1 MDLIKILLIL
11 AIASIIPGQIARI
24 PISGQESA
32 ITLTDIFVFILAAYA
47 VPYLLMIKKTVRISP
62 PVVTTFFLFTIV
74 ATASM
79 VMAAN
84 KFDASLII
92 SSSLFLVRFIV
103 YFLVS
108 LIIATI
114 VKRNEI
120 ERWLNIFITC
130 GVVFTLLGFVQLGT
144 FPDISAL
151 TPFGWDPH
159 QARIVSTLIDPNFT
173 GALLTI
179 LASTTSA
186 IYLYKKRAIYLV
198 VAIIFFSGI
207 VFTFS
212 RSSYLALL
220 VLLVV
225 LGLFKSPKFVVGASL
240 IFLLVVTLNNQA
252 RERIIGAIT
261 LDETA
266 KARLESYSRA
276 ITIFKNNP
284 ILGVGFNTYRY
295 AQDQYGFFTIDAP
308 LGGHSGSGS
317 DSSLLLVAATTGV
330 VGFAT
335 FTFFIISIIRSISF
349 QIKSNFLHLGTAAAF
364 LALLVHSQF
373 VNSFFFPQIMLPIWF
388 LLGLVQSE
396 NS

>member
-32 ITLTDIFVFILAAYA
+32 ITLTDIFVFILVAYA
-47 VPYLLMIKKTVRISP
+47 VPYLMIIKKTLRISP
-62 PVVTTFFLFTIV
+62 PVVTTFFLFTII
-74 ATASM
+74 ATAST

-84 KFDASLII
+84 KFGASLII
-92 SSSLFLVRFIV
+92 SSSLFLVRFIA
-103 YFLVS
+103 YFLVT

-114 VKRNEI
+114 AKRNEI

-130 GVVFTLLGFVQLGT
+130 GVVFTLLGFVQLKT
-144 FPDISAL
+144 FPDISVL

-173 GALLTI
+173 GALMTI
-179 LASTTSA
+179 LTSVAAS
-186 IYLYKKRAIYLV
+186 IYLYKKKAIYL
-198 VAIIFFSGI
+198 ASAGFFASGI
-207 VFTFS
+207 ILTFS

-220 VLLVV
+220 VSLLV
-225 LGLFKSPKFVVGASL
+225 LGIYKSPKFLAASSLLFLFVV
-240 IFLLVVTLNNQA
+240 VLNTQA
-252 RERIIGAIT
+252 RSRIIGAIT

-330 VGFAT
+330 IGFAT
-335 FTFFIISIIRSISF
+335 FTFFIIAIIRSISF
-349 QIKSNFLHLGTAAAF
+349 QIKSNFLHLGTTAAF
-364 LALLVHSQF
+364 LALLIHSQF

>member
-1 MDLIKILLIL
+1 MNFLKLLLIL
-11 AIASIIPGQIARI
+11 AIASIIPGQIIRI
-24 PISGQESA
+24 GITQETA
-32 ITLTDIFVFILAAYA
+32 ATLTDIFVLILITTAI
-47 VPYLLMIKKTVRISP
+47 PYLLVVKKTLRISP

-74 ATASM
+74 ATVST

-84 KFDASLII
+84 KFGASLII
-92 SSSLFLVRFIV
+92 SSSLFLIRFIA

-108 LIIATI
+108 QIIINI
-114 VKRNEI
+114 VKKNEI
-120 ERWLNIFITC
+120 EKWLNIFIIC
-130 GVVFTLLGFVQLGT
+130 GVTFTLFGFAQLVT
-144 FPDISAL
+144 IPDISFL
-151 TPFGWDPH
+151 VPLGWDPH
-159 QARIVSTLIDPNFT
+159 QKRIVSALIDPNFT
-173 GALLTI
+173 GALLAI
-179 LASTTSA
+179 LASIASSL
-186 IYLYKKRAIYLV
+186 YLYKKKAIYLV

-220 VLLVV
+220 VSLVV
-225 LGLFKSPKFVVGASL
+225 LGLFKSPKFLAGTSL

-335 FTFFIISIIRSISF
+335 FTFFIIAIIRSISL
-349 QIKSNFLHLGTAAAF
+349 QIKSNFLHLGTTAAF
-364 LALLVHSQF
+364 LALLIHSQF
-373 VNSFFFPQIMLPIWF
+373 VNSLFFPQIMLPIWF